1 MSLMKLFIT
10 LSLNMALQVPI
21 CWLINKS
28 LYWCKFK
35 ISFIKKLTTVQGAP
49 VTTNLQSCTGVI
61 HCVWVFISVSVDEE
75 SSLKKSELI
84 NWYLKELE
92 SEIDSEAELIAK
104 KSLIERVI
112 HRLVH
117 YVRNIS
123 APWTVSKFGN
133 CFP

>member
-1 MSLMKLFIT
+1 M
-10 LSLNMALQVPI
+10 P
-21 CWLINKS
+21 
-28 LYWCKFK
+28 
-35 ISFIKKLTTVQGAP
+35 
-49 VTTNLQSCTGVI
+49 
-61 HCVWVFISVSVDEE
+61 VDEE
-75 SSLKKSELI
+75 SSLKKSELV

-123 APWTVSKFGN
+123 APWTVSLSSVEHETGETGK
-133 CFP
+133 